1 MAYMLY
7 KLLGNKH
14 FAVGLL
20 VMVVAL
26 LLPLPIGQWGLFPSY
41 FWQWGEGQAKV
52 FLTFLLLL
60 SFYLGSKGRPVL
72 SGVALALGFFDVRFG
87 LLAIPLFVM
96 YNRNDLKVAAASAIG
111 SLVVSNMML
120 LYPGM
125 SGGFVSMVFGS
136 GITTPIYYYALIP
149 FLTLIAL
156 MVANFKELVAAF
168 DYKGAFANFTGAKQ
182 QVK

>member
-1 MAYMLY
+1 
-7 KLLGNKH
+7 
-14 FAVGLL
+14 
-20 VMVVAL
+20 
-26 LLPLPIGQWGLFPSY
+26 
-41 FWQWGEGQAKV
+41 
-52 FLTFLLLL
+52 
-60 SFYLGSKGRPVL
+60 
-72 SGVALALGFFDVRFG
+72 
-87 LLAIPLFVM
+87 M

-168 DYKGAFANFTGAKQ
+168 DYKGAFANFTGTKQ

>member
-1 MAYMLY
+1 MLY
-7 KLLGNKH
+7 
-14 FAVGLL
+14 
-20 VMVVAL
+20 

-60 SFYLGSKGRPVL
+60 SFYFGSKGRPVL

-87 LLAIPLFVM
+87 LMAIPLFVM
-96 YNRNDLKVAAASAIG
+96 YNRNNLKVAAASAIG
-111 SLVVSNMML
+111 SLAVSNMML

-125 SGGFVSMVFGS
+125 SWGFVSMVFGS

-156 MVANFKELVAAF
+156 MIANFKELVAAF
-168 DYKGAFANFTGAKQ
+168 DFKGTFANFTGKNRQ
-182 QVK
+182 ENNKLYLGK